1 MISENYSQNSFK
13 MLEAALEVV
22 KSPGLEMGLG
32 KALGHWWKGTGTM
45 ELMRLNSQG
54 SVLAWLLL
62 KILGGAPTMY

>member
-1 MISENYSQNSFK
+1 